1 MGRLLVLL
9 CILLTIP
16 NGGEGSDQPES
27 VDDVARSI
35 GAELGSYVGGWF
47 DLPSIKKIYS
57 TQSYE
62 TFTGLEIL
70 QNIRKNVTKQFE
82 HSAKVLKN
90 IRKSALESFYNYTG
104 DTDDFDFLERFKYT
118 THKGHNMSY
127 YKTPNFKRK
136 VSVTNSSVVI
146 PTDVYYNW
154 PEVRETIL
162 WTSKMDRAFKANWS
176 PNLTGSATTLQY
188 IGTPHGVMR
197 TYPSY
202 YTPRVGK
209 WVTYDHRF
217 RIWYAV
223 GAVESK
229 KVVFLMDMSG
239 TLAVRSGKLMR
250 EMAVNIIKTV
260 ISDEDYISVL
270 PFNEQVEPICC
281 GAQMVRARSRIKNIL
296 VEQIRNI
303 SPEGAA
309 NLTEA
314 IRMGIEV
321 LNKSKNLDVCHST
334 LILFTDYT
342 QRDIVNIFKTYN
354 VEPSVKIVIMQV
366 GQNVLFASDL
376 RKAAADLN
384 GFHAQIEDMSDI
396 SPNILK
402 LTSELYTSVVDDDDL
417 QVKSTPMY
425 RDAST
430 EDYITTLVVP
440 VVTNKPANWTKP
452 SSLQQDK
459 GSFLGV
465 AAVDIEA
472 KSLGQYPLSIARGC
486 YAITV
491 DLKGSVLYHP
501 VLYKTKEAI
510 EFDQKLHLYSYLN
523 DGATMKRVEQGMVF
537 QNFSEQA
544 EMLYVEVSDSS
555 VSKKNRSFANKYFFN
570 VLAAINDTT
579 SLLHICSTQT
589 LAFPGK
595 SNVQKKPVKE
605 VLPANLGSQHDQS
618 RDTAYCSFSS
628 FTLAELRDVS
638 VNETV
643 EEFINRKLQFPE
655 CHGFAYEIF
664 DDIYMVSRYLS
675 RYLERKSILSVTTAA
690 GNRFKI
696 TQGNKLI
703 RTNSPATR
711 DRYTRLISLVTN
723 SNNNAMLSVTDVTGG
738 ASNSKIFELARVI
751 YHEQSNSYP
760 LMVSVRIP
768 AAKLKDII
776 EKPLRETGKNYRG
789 IRYLVDE
796 NGFIVS
802 ASADDS
808 SGKHLAKLFPRLMKE
823 LLEKGIFN
831 FFNHTECYF
840 SCEDVYPE
848 NTIPVRSRAE
858 SLSRYLHFSTVTTV
872 GNLLLS
878 AVSLTANLL
887 SRVVFL
893 ILNPSLLAPV
903 SSEPVENWKSIKID
917 LTCCQTHPFMSR
929 NFSVKV
935 EAGSSVEADS
945 TCTETYYF
953 SSVPDTNLLLVWV
966 WCSTP
971 PCSCQGP
978 NYNLDTISGQVLNPC
993 AEGDENYN
1001 PVSHCREQH
1010 KKGYSVQESSGS
1022 VQVSGSFVY
1031 VLAAVS
1037 IHWGLGSLG

>member
-1 MGRLLVLL
+1 MGRLLAVL
-9 CILLTIP
+9 CILLAIVS
-16 NGGEGSDQPES
+16 GGEGSDQLES
-27 VDDVARSI
+27 VDNVAVSI
-35 GAELGSYVGGWF
+35 GVGLDRFMGRWF
-47 DLPSIKKIYS
+47 DVPSITKIYS
-57 TQSYE
+57 TQSYD
-62 TFTGLEIL
+62 TFTGSEIL

-82 HSAKVLKN
+82 HSEKVLKS

-104 DTDDFDFLERFKYT
+104 DTEDFDFLERFRYI

-136 VSVTNSSVVI
+136 VSVSNSSVVI

-162 WTSKMDRAFKANWS
+162 WTANMDRAFKANWS

-250 EMAVNIIKTV
+250 EMAVNLIKTI

-270 PFNEQVEPICC
+270 PFKEKVEPICC
-281 GAQMVRARSRIKNIL
+281 GAEMVRARSRIKNIL
-296 VEQIRNI
+296 IEQIRNI
-303 SPEGAA
+303 KPQGAA

-314 IRMGIEV
+314 IRTGIEV
-321 LNKSKNLDVCHST
+321 LNNSRNLDVCHST

-342 QRDIVNIFKTYN
+342 QRDIVNIFKSYN
-354 VEPSVKIVIMQV
+354 IEPSVKIVIMQV
-366 GQNVLFASDL
+366 GQDVLFASDL
-376 RKAAADLN
+376 REAAAELN

-396 SPNILK
+396 SPTILK
-402 LTSELYTSVVDDDDL
+402 LTSQLYTSVVDDDDL

-430 EDYITTLVVP
+430 EEYITTLVVP
-440 VVTNKPANWTKP
+440 VVTTKPANWTRP
-452 SSLQQDK
+452 SSLQQHQ

-486 YAITV
+486 YTITV
-491 DLKGSVLYHP
+491 DQKGSVLYHP
-501 VLYKTKEAI
+501 VLYKVKEGI

-537 QNFSEQA
+537 QNFSEPA

-570 VLAAINDTT
+570 VLAAINGTT

-595 SNVQKKPVKE
+595 TNVQKKPVKE
-605 VLPANLGSQHDQS
+605 VLPTNLGPQLDMS
-618 RDTAYCSFSS
+618 RDTAYCSYS
-628 FTLAELRDVS
+628 TLTLDEIRNVTE
-638 VNETV
+638 NETV
-643 EEFINRKLQFPE
+643 EEFISRKWQFPE

-675 RYLERKSILSVTTAA
+675 RYLETKSMLSVTTAA
-690 GNRFKI
+690 GNRFKV
-696 TQGNKLI
+696 TQENKLV
-703 RTNSPATR
+703 RTNSPSTR

-723 SNNNAMLSVTDVTGG
+723 SKNTAMLSVTDVST
-738 ASNSKIFELARVI
+738 SDSKIFELSRVI

-760 LMVSVRIP
+760 LMVSVRISG
-768 AAKLKDII
+768 ARLKDII
-776 EKPLRETGKNYRG
+776 EESLRQTGRDYG
-789 IRYLVDE
+789 GSRYLVDE
-796 NGFIVS
+796 NGFIVA

-808 SGKHLAKLFPRLMKE
+808 SGRHIAKLFPRLMKV

-831 FFNHTECYF
+831 LFNHTECYF

-858 SLSRYLHFSTVTTV
+858 SLSQYLHFSTLTSV

-878 AVSLTANLL
+878 AVSLAANLL
-887 SRVVFL
+887 SRPLFL
-893 ILNPSLLAPV
+893 FLNSPLSASVL
-903 SSEPVENWKSIKID
+903 SEPVEDWKSIKID
-917 LTCCQTHPFMSR
+917 LTCCQTHPFMAR

-935 EAGSSVEADS
+935 EEGNSLEADS
-945 TCTETYYF
+945 TCSETYKY

-971 PCSCQGP
+971 PCTCQGP
-978 NYNLDTISGQVLNPC
+978 HYNLDTISGQVLNPC
-993 AEGDENYN
+993 SESDENYN
-1001 PVSHCREQH
+1001 PVSHCREEH
-1010 KKGYSVQESSGS
+1010 KQEYSVQERSGTNRLS
-1022 VQVSGSFVY
+1022 VCFVFLLVVISPHWT
-1031 VLAAVS
+1031 VLFFC
-1037 IHWGLGSLG
+1037 W